1 MKLPV
6 LKARTKMMGGKKQTF
21 SSEYL
26 RLPDDVM
33 ELVVVVVIISIA

>member
-1 MKLPV
+1 MK
-6 LKARTKMMGGKKQTF
+6 KKKKTF

-33 ELVVVVVIISIA
+33 ELVVVVIIIPIA